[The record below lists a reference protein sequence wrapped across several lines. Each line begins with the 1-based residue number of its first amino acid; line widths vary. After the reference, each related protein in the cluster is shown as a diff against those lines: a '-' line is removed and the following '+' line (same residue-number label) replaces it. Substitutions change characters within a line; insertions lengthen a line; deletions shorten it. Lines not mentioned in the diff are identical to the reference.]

1 MTCEYCILVN
11 QSINIYIYIFFL
23 HTHSSVFC
31 GIVKQW
37 ESEASV
43 NQTKGLTLLP
53 PSPWTGLQYM
63 IFTFTL
69 KHSAVLLRCIH
80 YEQLSL
86 GWEKADL
93 VAKQHKKLSNVSAA
107 LRTHCNTYWSATSK
121 TLSFFLWISF
131 TRAFIQTA
139 CASLSPSL
147 PPPSVRV
154 STSSLW
160 APGQTLLFIFLS
172 KSNESHMHT
181 HANAHFCI
189 YTLTQTPLYLRQSI
203 PAFTPTRS
211 PLQSVA
217 RLLFQVPVSLV
228 TLSVLAPPSRHSK
241 AKRRGCQSKQP
252 TCIQTHAHLA
262 CLCSHDPYEFTNTA
276 LRLCSC
282 TWLCRS
288 GHITMDS
295 WQSFKL
301 LEWDLMIDWLTDR
314 LEKKTAI
321 ILIIYLSFQSIFRQ
335 KCPKV
340 LCSDS

>member
-1 MTCEYCILVN
+1 
-11 QSINIYIYIFFL
+11 
-23 HTHSSVFC
+23 
-31 GIVKQW
+31 
-37 ESEASV
+37 
-43 NQTKGLTLLP
+43 
-53 PSPWTGLQYM
+53 M

-69 KHSAVLLRCIH
+69 KHNVVLLRCIH

-86 GWEKADL
+86 GWEKKADL
-93 VAKQHKKLSNVSAA
+93 VAQQQEKLSNVSAI
-107 LRTHCNTYWSATSK
+107 LRTHCNTYGSATSK

-241 AKRRGCQSKQP
+241 AKRRSCQSKQP
-252 TCIQTHAHLA
+252 ACIQTHAHLA

-276 LRLCSC
+276 LTVSVR
-282 TWLCRS
+282 TNHGGFMTVIW
-288 GHITMDS
+288 ITGVRFYD
-295 WQSFKL
+295 L
-301 LEWDLMIDWLTDR
+301 LVDWSIR
-314 LEKKTAI
+314 KTNAI
-321 ILIIYLSFQSIFRQ
+321 ILIIYSSFQSIFMQ

-340 LCSDS
+340 LCFQIFN